1 MESPAVSTR
10 AFCFQT
16 LDAYATDTSPAADI
30 STATLSPD
38 VCVYNGPEP
47 PFSTNS
53 RSVSTTSSMVVSPL
67 SDLSSIESPEVSEF
81 VPLDE
86 PAPVTSLLNVSPTL
100 PTSLSISTYNTE
112 ESPADV
118 LIDAIME
125 TQTDESDTPRIKKN
139 APPDSKE
146 SQNLFS
152 APASDSVDP
161 VTTDESL
168 SSVSEF
174 TLSDRL
180 TMLNEFEVLLLS
192 SEQISEFNQIF
203 KERKIDMKEPLFQ
216 SWLSLKISSVPS
228 EAEAIKLVLSKHT
241 ASGVPKRKAKR

>member
-10 AFCFQT
+10 AICFQT
-16 LDAYATDTSPAADI
+16 LGASATDTSPAADI

-118 LIDAIME
+118 LIDAMME
-125 TQTDESDTPRIKKN
+125 TQTDESDTPRI
-139 APPDSKE
+139 
-146 SQNLFS
+146 
-152 APASDSVDP
+152 
-161 VTTDESL
+161 
-168 SSVSEF
+168 
-174 TLSDRL
+174 
-180 TMLNEFEVLLLS
+180 
-192 SEQISEFNQIF
+192 
-203 KERKIDMKEPLFQ
+203 
-216 SWLSLKISSVPS
+216 
-228 EAEAIKLVLSKHT
+228 
-241 ASGVPKRKAKR
+241 